1 MNSQIRAILW
11 AQFRTVRN
19 YLPRTSFGAVLVWL
33 LGSAWYALFTAI
45 AFGLATALPHVPAK
59 HIARTVA
66 LILFFLLL
74 FWQIFPLMTLNSGWS
89 LDLKRLLVYPIR
101 DRTLFAI
108 EALLRI
114 TTAFETLILIA
125 GIIIGLTRHPA
136 IPVWCPVF
144 LLVYIPFNLFLS
156 LGIRE
161 TLLGVFRKRRF
172 KELFA
177 VFFLVVVLSPTL
189 IANTSLGAKL
199 APFVFKLAVNAA
211 TPWFEAASLAT
222 GKLSV
227 LSAGLICV
235 WTLAAY
241 LFARRQFSGG
251 LRHDRSGFDASV
263 RHKAPGKVG
272 TRREVVFGWI
282 DRLFRDPMA
291 ALIEKEF
298 RILLRSPRFR
308 VLFGMACVFSV
319 IVFLPFASGRLAWHG
334 TSQNYLPAVSCYGL
348 VLLGE
353 VLLWNALGFDR
364 KAAQLYFVA
373 PVPFAAV
380 LRAKNIVALV
390 FILFMSI
397 LIAIV
402 GSLFRLQVTLLSMA
416 ASVSLTLVLAVFF
429 LAFGNLTSVLLP
441 KPIDPNQAMRR
452 QTSGQV
458 SLWFLL
464 AIVVLAVPVGLAF
477 AARWAFDSEW
487 AFFAVMGVDLVIA
500 AALYHVAT
508 ESAIARAERDRERIL
523 DALGKGADVIAS

>member
-1 MNSQIRAILW
+1 MSSQVRAILW

-19 YLPRTSFGAVLVWL
+19 YLPRTTFGTALVWL
-33 LGSAWYALFTAI
+33 LGGAWYGLFVAI
-45 AFGLATALPHVPAK
+45 AFGLAAGLPHVPAK
-59 HIARTVA
+59 ELPRSAA

-89 LDLKRLLVYPIR
+89 LDLKRLLAYPIHE
-101 DRTLFAI
+101 RTMFAI

-114 TTAFETLILIA
+114 TTAFETLILIT
-125 GIIIGLTRHPA
+125 GIMVGLARHPG
-136 IPVWCPVF
+136 IPAWRPLF

-177 VFFLVVVLSPTL
+177 VFFLIVVLSPSL
-189 IANTSLGAKL
+189 IANTPLGAKL
-199 APFVFKLAVNAA
+199 GPIVFKLAVNAA
-211 TPWFEAASLAT
+211 TPWFDAASLAT
-222 GKLSV
+222 STPSF
-227 LSAGLICV
+227 LSAGAMVV
-235 WTLAAY
+235 WTVAAY
-241 LFARRQFSGG
+241 LFAMRQFSMG
-251 LRHDRSGFDASV
+251 LRHDRSGFDAGA
-263 RHKAPGKVG
+263 RHKPAGKA
-272 TRREVVFGWI
+272 RRETFFGWI
-282 DRLFRDPMA
+282 DRLFRDPTA

-308 VLFGMACVFSV
+308 VLFGMSCVFSV

-334 TSQNYLPAVSCYGL
+334 TSENYLPAVSCYGL

-364 KAAQLYFVA
+364 KAAQIYFVA
-373 PVPFAAV
+373 PVHFSAV

-390 FILFMSI
+390 FILFMSV
-397 LIAIV
+397 LIAVV
-402 GSLFRLQVTLLSMA
+402 GSLFRLQVTLLSVA
-416 ASVSLTLVLAVFF
+416 ASVSLTLVLAIFF

-441 KPIDPNQAMRR
+441 RSIDPNQAMRR

-464 AIVVLAVPVGLAF
+464 AVVVLLVPIGLAF

-487 AFFAVMGVDLVIA
+487 AFFAVLAVDLVIA

-508 ESAIARAERDRERIL
+508 ESAISRAERDRERIL